1 MEIRRNL
8 PAGKP
13 SKSVEAGF
21 RYVEND
27 NVLISVNDMGKILEN
42 RIRWISYAEAL
53 IETGLWNEEI
63 E

>member
-13 SKSVEAGF
+13 SKHIEVTF
-21 RYVEND
+21 RQDAEN
-27 NVLISVNDMGKILEN
+27 VWISVIDMGKILEN
-42 RIRWISYAEAL
+42 RVRWISYAEAL
-53 IETGLWNEEI
+53 IETGLWNEEY